1 MKRVPSEV
9 FRGGVFYVR
18 DNFWKIIG
26 LLFFAVF
33 IPMGLTLL
41 FQQSV
46 LNALFGLQFS
56 STSTTAFQT
65 WMNPSTRNY
74 GMLLLYY
81 FMETLLGNCLY
92 FWFPLV
98 WISAFFRFRS
108 LKLNQMQQ
116 PVPIAEDGKEKTIC
130 ENYGTP
136 S

>member
-1 MKRVPSEV
+1 MVYLFFAYHSLVLDEKDTLEV

-46 LNALFGLQFS
+46 LNALFGLQSS

-65 WMNPSTRNY
+65 
-74 GMLLLYY
+74 G
-81 FMETLLGNCLY
+81 
-92 FWFPLV
+92 
-98 WISAFFRFRS
+98 
-108 LKLNQMQQ
+108 
-116 PVPIAEDGKEKTIC
+116 
-130 ENYGTP
+130 
-136 S
+136 